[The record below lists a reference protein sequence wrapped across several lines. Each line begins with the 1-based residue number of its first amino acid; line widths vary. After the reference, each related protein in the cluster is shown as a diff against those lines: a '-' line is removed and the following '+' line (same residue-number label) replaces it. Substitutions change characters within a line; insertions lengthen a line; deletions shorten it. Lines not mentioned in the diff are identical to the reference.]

1 MRKRA
6 NPAVIGGFVVG
17 AVALIVIGVLLL
29 GGGRFLAERRT
40 YVLYFDDSVEG
51 LSVGAP
57 LNFKR
62 ASAVSQRDRQDLRR

>member
-29 GGGRFLAERRT
+29 RGRPVPDRTAHLCAVLRRLRGGAERGSPC
-40 YVLYFDDSVEG
+40 D
-51 LSVGAP
+51 
-57 LNFKR
+57 LNR
-62 ASAVSQRDRQDLRR
+62 GCGSAR